1 MIKDDPLEACPG
13 TQALRALID
22 AGHIRLDDLTVAQR
36 EDMIRQMSLIDQQAK
51 ERVHEAFCLGMK
63 VANGPNPNSAEARS
77 SGDEQRRRGRPKGSS
92 TLIEKDRRVVNEMIV
107 ALHLAHI
114 GYRSGT
120 FKRLTVTRDIKDL
133 LQQACRIVKTTS
145 EESTR
150 HRILSRIRKGE
161 IKASDFGLAG
171 LYFDDVVRALRSLT
185 PGFAQ
190 KTIRRKNSV

>member
-22 AGHIRLDDLTVAQR
+22 ARHIRLDDLTVAQR

-51 ERVHEAFCLGMK
+51 ERVHEAFCPGMK

-161 IKASDFGLAG
+161 IKASDFGLAS

-190 KTIRRKNSV
+190 KTIRRKNSF

>member
-1 MIKDDPLEACPG
+1 MTQDDPLQICPG
-13 TQALRALID
+13 TQTLHALMD
-22 AGHIRLDDLTVAQR
+22 AGFIRPEDLTDGQRADLIRLV
-36 EDMIRQMSLIDQQAK
+36 SLIDQQAK

-63 VANGPNPNSAEARS
+63 VANGTNPNSAEARS

-161 IKASDFGLAG
+161 IKASDFGLAS